1 MAETP
6 DGSATESRAR
16 RPGHDPEAGMSDF
29 IFLFRSNAMEHEQH
43 MGTQERAQESMAGW
57 LVWVRDLEAK
67 GHLKDPGQPLAA
79 QGAVVKGAG
88 KLVTDGPYVE
98 AKDLVLGYM
107 LIEAR
112 DLAQATELAK
122 GCPML
127 EGDGSVEIRAIE
139 KLSF

>member
-1 MAETP
+1 M
-6 DGSATESRAR
+6 SA
-16 RPGHDPEAGMSDF
+16 F
-29 IFLFRSNAMEHEQH
+29 IFLFRSSSTEHEQH
-43 MGTQERAQESMAGW
+43 MGTPERAQESMAGW
-57 LVWVRDLEAK
+57 LVWVRELEAK

-79 QGAVVKGAG
+79 RGAVVKGRA
-88 KLVTDGPYVE
+88 KLIIDGPYVE

-127 EGDGSVEIRAIE
+127 EGDSSVEIRAIE
-139 KLSF
+139 ELAF